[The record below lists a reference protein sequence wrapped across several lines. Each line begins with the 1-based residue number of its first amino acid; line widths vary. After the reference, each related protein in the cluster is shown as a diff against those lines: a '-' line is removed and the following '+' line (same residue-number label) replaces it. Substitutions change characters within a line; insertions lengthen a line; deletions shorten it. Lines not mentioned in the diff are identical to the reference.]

1 MNIYL
6 DNIFFLSFF
15 ITLCTYT
22 EPYENITDLKYVQG
36 RNIKGRISIIL
47 NLYKCFYKYL
57 KNIYMK

>member
-22 EPYENITDLKYVQG
+22 EPYENITDLKYVQE
-36 RNIKGRISIIL
+36 
-47 NLYKCFYKYL
+47 
-57 KNIYMK
+57 KNNYRKVTKFFFFFFFFFFSCIHK